1 MFLSSGSPANQSER
15 AERVLKFTSKEVH
28 IDNLMDERLYMNA
41 AGYYHGPPGEQSVSL
56 VASLAYGMG
65 IYANWLLPIYCMF
78 TVQESKIAN
87 NSVVIIGRINDGYR
101 STDAKSVSC
110 EMTTSSGS

>member
-1 MFLSSGSPANQSER
+1 
-15 AERVLKFTSKEVH
+15 
-28 IDNLMDERLYMNA
+28 MNT
-41 AGYYHGPPGEQSVSL
+41 AGYCHGLPSEQGDPL
-56 VASLAYGMG
+56 EASLACGMG
-65 IYANWLLPIYCMF
+65 IYASRLLPIYCMF